1 MTGAYAQE
9 KKTYNLNTINFK
21 PTIGVG
27 IGMISFYGD
36 ISRNTKAGNPLISD
50 IANDF
55 RVSFPLYKGF
65 DIHFY
70 TILGSVSATEL
81 SLTRNLNF
89 KSSIFTGGVA
99 AAYNF
104 RHLLPEN
111 KYLDPFISLGFES
124 INFNSKT
131 DLHDEFGNTY
141 NYWSDGTIRN
151 LPETTENE
159 SISTRLQRDYVYET
173 DIRNLNADAF
183 GDYSLQSFAIPF
195 GIGANLHLNE
205 KIDLRLGTTLHI
217 TFNDYM
223 DGITENSIGTRQGT
237 KANDMFLYSAI
248 SISYNLTS
256 ENSYFGLS
264 RKDLKA
270 LDLGDEDD
278 DGVID
283 FKDNCPFTPAGAPVE
298 KNGCPLDSDKDG
310 VADFKDLE
318 PETAEGATVDSL
330 GQTMTE
336 EQLQEFAKNY
346 TTNDGDGSY
355 SDTAFAVE
363 LTDKTTRSSGV
374 GAPAGESSNSVG
386 SSESTNSASSN
397 GNSGAE
403 SIEGF
408 NVPVPTYFKGVVY
421 RVQVLAVKSKP
432 SANPF
437 SSINDI
443 SAGKFPDGY
452 YRFFAGDY
460 NSKAQAQSRKNSFK
474 ANGQDGFV
482 QIFEDGILL
491 PFGQKPKGQPAD
503 VSGSSN
509 IETQPDNSAKSDK
522 TTRSSGDGAPAGGST
537 NSASSNGG
545 SGTKSIEGLNVPGP
559 KYFKGVVYRVQVLA
573 VKPKPRTNPFS
584 SINDISAGKFPDGY
598 YRFFAGDYNSKAQAQ
613 SRKNSFKANGQD
625 GFVQIFEDGILLPFG
640 QKPKGQPADV
650 SGSSNIETQ
659 PDNSAKSD

>member
-1 MTGAYAQE
+1 MDDLKSKNLLPLIILLLSLTGAYAQE

-36 ISRNTKAGNPLISD
+36 ISRNTKAENPLISD

-81 SLTRNLNF
+81 SSTRNLNF

-104 RHLLPEN
+104 SHLLPKN

-173 DIRNLNADAF
+173 DIRNLDADAF
-183 GDYSLQSFAIPF
+183 GDYSLQSFAIPV

-205 KIDLRLGTTLHI
+205 KIDLRFGTTLHI

-264 RKDLKA
+264 RRDLKA

-283 FKDNCPFTPAGAPVE
+283 FKDSCPFTPAGAPVE
-298 KNGCPLDSDKDG
+298 KNGCPLDSDKDD

-363 LTDKTTRSSGV
+363 LTDKTTRSSGI
-374 GAPAGESSNSVG
+374 GAPAGGSTSSVG
-386 SSESTNSASSN
+386 SSESLNLVGSSEPSSPVGLSESLNLVGSSEPSSPVGLSESSNSASSN
-397 GNSGAE
+397 GSSGAE

-408 NVPVPTYFKGVVY
+408 NVPVPKYFKGVVY

-432 SANPF
+432 RENPF

-452 YRFFAGDY
+452 YRVFAGDY

-491 PFGQKPKGQPAD
+491 PFGQKPKGKPAD
-503 VSGSSN
+503 ASESSN
-509 IETQPDNSAKSDK
+509 IETQPDNSAKNDK
-522 TTRSSGDGAPAGGST
+522 TEKES
-537 NSASSNGG
+537 
-545 SGTKSIEGLNVPGP
+545 
-559 KYFKGVVYRVQVLA
+559 
-573 VKPKPRTNPFS
+573 
-584 SINDISAGKFPDGY
+584 
-598 YRFFAGDYNSKAQAQ
+598 
-613 SRKNSFKANGQD
+613 
-625 GFVQIFEDGILLPFG
+625 
-640 QKPKGQPADV
+640 V
-650 SGSSNIETQ
+650 SPPPPN
-659 PDNSAKSD
+659 